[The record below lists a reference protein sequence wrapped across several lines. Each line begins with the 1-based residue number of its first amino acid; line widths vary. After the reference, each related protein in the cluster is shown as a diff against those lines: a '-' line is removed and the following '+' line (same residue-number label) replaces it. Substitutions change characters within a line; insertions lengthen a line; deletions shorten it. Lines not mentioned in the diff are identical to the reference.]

1 MHKKLGT
8 SLTHLLERAK
18 HVNIHLQSAFS
29 YSPTVVMIKAKHS
42 SLWVPCAVKQ
52 IIILWKYSYH

>member
-18 HVNIHLQSAFS
+18 YIRYTFRLPSHIHPQ
-29 YSPTVVMIKAKHS
+29 
-42 SLWVPCAVKQ
+42 
-52 IIILWKYSYH
+52 